1 MPTDGDKIMKSLLTN
16 FKTTKGM
23 NPLVKKF
30 LGTGKLFL
38 VLALCFALCG
48 ALLILPINAFAGE
61 ISNGILTLTVQ
72 DDPQDTAYAAFMLKK
87 ANEEQDTLTYAQF
100 FSSYTTVSVN
110 GVSYRFGEGEVVTP
124 AYATENNEVIAVQS
138 FGGVQVTQTLK
149 LTTGNSSKEDMLQI
163 AYSADNQTEQEVLL
177 SVRIVIDPTLAK
189 SETDMI
195 QVNGTLCNTEKTFTG
210 AEVADN
216 WCIKN
221 ASGEIVAYGI
231 LNGETGKPDRMQVA
245 NWDKLY
251 DHKIG
256 YQTTADAVIEDNA
269 VALVWENKQLSADA
283 SMDFSTKYGLYS
295 EDPAEEPTEAPTEEP
310 TEVPTEAP
318 TEEPTETPTEAPD
331 VEDNPQTN
339 DYLHTMVPVILFVLS
354 GLCLVVFVAINWK
367 RRGN

>member
-1 MPTDGDKIMKSLLTN
+1 M
-16 FKTTKGM
+16 
-23 NPLVKKF
+23 KKF

-48 ALLILPINAFAGE
+48 TLLILPINAFAGE

-149 LTTGNSSKEDMLQI
+149 LTTGNSSKEDMLLI
-163 AYSADNQTEQEVLL
+163 AYSADNQTEQEVLF

-210 AEVADN
+210 AEVAND
-216 WCIKN
+216 WCIKD

-231 LNGETGKPDRMQVA
+231 LNADTGKPDRMQVA

-256 YQTTADAVIEDNA
+256 YQTAFDAVIEDNA
-269 VALVWENKQLSADA
+269 VALIWENKQLPADA

-295 EDPAEEPTEAPTEEP
+295 EDPDEEPDVEVPDDEPDVEVPDVEEP
-310 TEVPTEAP
+310 DVEEPDVEVPDVEV
-318 TEEPTETPTEAPD
+318 PD

-339 DYLHTMVPVILFVLS
+339 DYPHTMVPVILFVLS
-354 GLCLVVFVAINWK
+354 GLCLVAFVAINWK